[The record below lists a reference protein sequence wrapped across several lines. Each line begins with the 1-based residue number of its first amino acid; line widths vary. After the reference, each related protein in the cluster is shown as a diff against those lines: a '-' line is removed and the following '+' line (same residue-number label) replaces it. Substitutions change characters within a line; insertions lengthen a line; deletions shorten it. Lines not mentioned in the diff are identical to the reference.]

1 MIPQRNMAEKSVGVP
16 YNAFDYDNRPNF
28 DVDYIFDSIGQEDD
42 LPILRVAA
50 YIRVSTDQLDQENS
64 YITQERYFHELIT
77 GNKQWKYIGVY
88 SDYGISGTGTADR
101 IGFTRLIR
109 HCKEGKID
117 RIICKS
123 ISRFARNTAD
133 FSRTLLLLR
142 ELHVTIFFEK
152 ENLDSA
158 EMQNEFI
165 LSVLGAYAQEE
176 SRSISSNIRLGQT
189 MHMQQGNV
197 PNVAIYGY
205 RFTGNWLYTENG
217 YRYRE
222 IEINEKEADIVR
234 WIYEKVAGNC
244 KFTEIARE
252 LNARGVPA
260 PVSSYK
266 KARMNQARKG
276 QLHSNLDAGWNGENV
291 AQIVRSERYIGDVI
305 AQKTYTPDYLTHKV
319 KVNKGELPQCYIK
332 DHHLAIVSRKLYKQ
346 AQAALDAKKKIYGER
361 VRRPKSQFSKRLLCG
376 ECGRFFVMAKKT
388 QPGIWNCPT
397 AVSHTAL
404 HVCSA
409 ESISEQ
415 MIVFVLHEAIY
426 KEYGLTY
433 SDIYRSRKLKT
444 DKQRCKEDDIRK
456 KLYRLFQNMLHRLEK
471 TLNDDYVERTRSVYK
486 GQLAKIEDEL
496 ETETFE
502 MERCI
507 SNRYTEK
514 ITELTAFREE
524 IRQKKAEYESLTEK
538 LNDLERYWRE
548 LEEDYELR
556 AEASQWLKGLPRGKN
571 GCKELLNG
579 ITEKYFRAFVLDITI
594 HPQKPCAVRWFDNT
608 CTNVVLMN
616 RAEEGRADV

>member
-1 MIPQRNMAEKSVGVP
+1 MVPQRNMAEKSAGVP
-16 YNAFDYDNRPNF
+16 YNTFDYDNRPNF
-28 DVDYIFDSIGQEDD
+28 DVDYIFESIGQEDN

-77 GNKQWKYIGVY
+77 GNKQWEYAGVY

-117 RIICKS
+117 RVICKS

-197 PNVAIYGY
+197 PNIAIYGY
-205 RFTGNWLYTENG
+205 RFTGNWLYTEDG

-234 WIYEKVAGNC
+234 WIYEKVADSC

-276 QLHSNLDAGWNGENV
+276 QLHSNLDDGWNGESV

-305 AQKTYTPDYLTHKV
+305 AQKTFTPDYLTHKV
-319 KVNKGELPQCYIK
+319 KVNKGEMPQYYIK

-346 AQAALDAKKKIYGER
+346 AQAALDAKKKTYGER
-361 VRRPKSQFSKRLLCG
+361 VRRPQSQFSKRLLCG

-397 AVSHTAL
+397 AASNTAL
-404 HVCSA
+404 QVCSA
-409 ESISEQ
+409 ESISAQ

-426 KEYGLTY
+426 KEYGLTHF
-433 SDIYRSRKLKT
+433 DVYRSRKPKT

-456 KLYRLFQNMLHRLEK
+456 KLYRLFQNMLHRLER
-471 TLNDDYVERTRSVYK
+471 TLNDDYVERTRSIYK
-486 GQLAKIEDEL
+486 GQLAKIENEL

-502 MERCI
+502 MERMERCI
-507 SNRYTEK
+507 SNTYTEK
-514 ITELTAFREE
+514 ITELTESREK
-524 IRQKKAEYESLTEK
+524 IRQKKAEYETLTEK

-556 AEASQWLKGLPRGKN
+556 AEALQWLKGLPRGKN

-579 ITEKYFRAFVLDITI
+579 ITGKYFKAFILDITI
-594 HPQKPCAVRWFDNT
+594 HMQKKCTIRWFDNT
-608 CTNVVLMN
+608 CTNIVLTN
-616 RAEEGRADV
+616 RTEEG

>member
-1 MIPQRNMAEKSVGVP
+1 MIPRRNMAEKSVSIP
-16 YNAFDYDNRPNF
+16 YNTFDYDNRPNF
-28 DVDYIFDSIGQEDD
+28 DVDYIFESIGQEDN

-64 YITQERYFHELIT
+64 YITQERYFYELIT
-77 GNKQWKYIGVY
+77 GNKQWKYVGVY

-205 RFTGNWLYTENG
+205 RFTGNWLYTEGG

-234 WIYEKVAGNC
+234 WIYEKVADGY
-244 KFTEIARE
+244 KFTETARE
-252 LNARGVPA
+252 LNAMGVPA
-260 PVSSYK
+260 PVSNYK

-276 QLHSNLDAGWNGENV
+276 QLHSNLDDGWNGENV

-319 KVNKGELPQCYIK
+319 KVNKGEMPQYYIQ

-346 AQAALDAKKKIYGER
+346 AQAALDAKKKTYGER

-376 ECGRFFVMAKKT
+376 ECGRFYVMAKKT

-397 AVSHTAL
+397 AASNTAL

-415 MIVFVLHEAIY
+415 LIVFVLHEAIY
-426 KEYGLTY
+426 KEYGLTHSY
-433 SDIYRSRKLKT
+433 VYRSRKPKT

-456 KLYRLFQNMLHRLEK
+456 KLYRLFQNMLHRLER
-471 TLNDDYVERTRSVYK
+471 TLNDDYVERTRSIYK

-496 ETETFE
+496 ETEAFE
-502 MERCI
+502 MERIERCI
-507 SNRYTEK
+507 SNTYTKK

-524 IRQKKAEYESLTEK
+524 IRQKKAEYELLTEK
-538 LNDLERYWRE
+538 LNDLEQYWRE

-556 AEASQWLKGLPRGKN
+556 AEALQWLKGLPRGKS

-579 ITEKYFRAFVLDITI
+579 ITGKYFKAFILDITI
-594 HPQKPCAVRWFDNT
+594 YPRKQCVVRWFDNT
-608 CTNVVLMN
+608 CTNVVLTN
-616 RAEEGRADV
+616 GTEER

>member
-1 MIPQRNMAEKSVGVP
+1 MIPQRNMAERSVGVP
-16 YNAFDYDNRPNF
+16 YNTFDYDNRPNF
-28 DVDYIFDSIGQEDD
+28 DVDYIFESIGQEDN

-64 YITQERYFHELIT
+64 YITQERYFHELIK
-77 GNKQWKYIGVY
+77 GNKQWEYAGVY

-109 HCKEGKID
+109 HCKERKID

-123 ISRFARNTAD
+123 ISRFARNTAV

-234 WIYEKVAGNC
+234 WIYERVADGC

-252 LNARGVPA
+252 LNARGVSA

-276 QLHSNLDAGWNGENV
+276 QLHSNLDDGWNGERV

-319 KVNKGELPQCYIK
+319 KVNKGELPQYYIK
-332 DHHLAIVSRKLYKQ
+332 DHHLAIVSRKLYEQ
-346 AQAALDAKKKIYGER
+346 VQAALNAKKKIYGGR
-361 VRRPKSQFSKRLLCG
+361 ITRPKSQFFKRLLCG

-397 AVSHTAL
+397 AVSNTAR

-433 SDIYRSRKLKT
+433 SDIYRSRKPKT

-456 KLYRLFQNMLHRLEK
+456 KLYRLFQNMLHRLER

-502 MERCI
+502 MERMERCI
-507 SNRYTEK
+507 SNTYTEK
-514 ITELTAFREE
+514 ITELTAFREK

-538 LNDLERYWRE
+538 LNDLEQYWRE

-556 AEASQWLKGLPRGKN
+556 AEALQWLKGLPRGKN

-579 ITEKYFRAFVLDITI
+579 ITEKYFKAFVLDITI
-594 HPQKPCAVRWFDNT
+594 YPRKQCVVRWFDNT

-616 RAEEGRADV
+616 RTEEG

>member
-28 DVDYIFDSIGQEDD
+28 DVAYIFEKIRQEDN

-77 GNKQWKYIGVY
+77 GNKQWKYVGVY

-197 PNVAIYGY
+197 PNIAIYGY
-205 RFTGNWLYTENG
+205 RFTGNWLYTENS
-217 YRYRE
+217 YRYKE

-234 WIYEKVAGNC
+234 WIYEKVADGY

-252 LNARGVPA
+252 LNAMGVPA

-276 QLHSNLDAGWNGENV
+276 QLHSNLDDGWNGENV
-291 AQIVRSERYIGDVI
+291 AQIVRSERYIGDVV
-305 AQKTYTPDYLTHKV
+305 AQKNL
-319 KVNKGELPQCYIK
+319 
-332 DHHLAIVSRKLYKQ
+332 
-346 AQAALDAKKKIYGER
+346 
-361 VRRPKSQFSKRLLCG
+361 
-376 ECGRFFVMAKKT
+376 
-388 QPGIWNCPT
+388 
-397 AVSHTAL
+397 HT
-404 HVCSA
+404 
-409 ESISEQ
+409 
-415 MIVFVLHEAIY
+415 
-426 KEYGLTY
+426 GL
-433 SDIYRSRKLKT
+433 
-444 DKQRCKEDDIRK
+444 
-456 KLYRLFQNMLHRLEK
+456 F
-471 TLNDDYVERTRSVYK
+471 
-486 GQLAKIEDEL
+486 
-496 ETETFE
+496 
-502 MERCI
+502 
-507 SNRYTEK
+507 
-514 ITELTAFREE
+514 
-524 IRQKKAEYESLTEK
+524 
-538 LNDLERYWRE
+538 
-548 LEEDYELR
+548 
-556 AEASQWLKGLPRGKN
+556 
-571 GCKELLNG
+571 
-579 ITEKYFRAFVLDITI
+579 
-594 HPQKPCAVRWFDNT
+594 NT
-608 CTNVVLMN
+608 
-616 RAEEGRADV
+616 

>member
-1 MIPQRNMAEKSVGVP
+1 MAERSVGVP
-16 YNAFDYDNRPNF
+16 YNTFDCDNRPSF
-28 DVDYIFDSIGQEDD
+28 DVEYIFESIGQEDN

-64 YITQERYFHELIT
+64 YITQERYFHEQIT
-77 GNKQWKYIGVY
+77 GNKQWKYVGVY

-176 SRSISSNIRLGQT
+176 SRSISSNIKLGQT

-205 RFTGNWLYTENG
+205 CFTGNWLYTENG
-217 YRYRE
+217 YKYRE
-222 IEINEKEADIVR
+222 IEVNEKEADIVR
-234 WIYEKVAGNC
+234 WIYEKVAGGY

-260 PVSSYK
+260 PVSNYK
-266 KARMNQARKG
+266 RARMNQARKG
-276 QLHSNLDAGWNGENV
+276 QLYSNLDDGWNGESV
-291 AQIVRSERYIGDVI
+291 AQIVRSERYVGDVI

-319 KVNKGELPQCYIK
+319 KVNKGEVPQYYIK

-346 AQAALDAKKKIYGER
+346 VQSVLDTKRKTYGGR
-361 VRRPKSQFSKRLLCG
+361 VIRPKSQFSKRLLCG
-376 ECGRFFVMAKKT
+376 ECGRFFGMPKKT

-397 AVSHTAL
+397 AVSSTAL
-404 HVCSA
+404 QVCPA
-409 ESISEQ
+409 ESMSEQ
-415 MIVFVLHEAIY
+415 MVVFVLHEAVY
-426 KEYGLTY
+426 KEYGLTH
-433 SDIYRSRKLKT
+433 SDVYRSRKPKT

-502 MERCI
+502 MERMERCI
-507 SNRYTEK
+507 SNIHAEK
-514 ITELTAFREE
+514 IAELTEFRENMH
-524 IRQKKAEYESLTEK
+524 QQKAEYESLTEK

-556 AEASQWLKGLPRGKN
+556 AEALQWLKGLPRGKN

-579 ITEKYFRAFVLDITI
+579 ITGKYFRAFILDITI
-594 HPQKPCAVRWFDNT
+594 HSQKQCAVRWFDNT

-616 RAEEGRADV
+616 RAEEG

>member
-1 MIPQRNMAEKSVGVP
+1 MIAQRNMSERSVGVP
-16 YNAFDYDNRPNF
+16 YNTFDYDNRPSF
-28 DVDYIFDSIGQEDD
+28 DVDYIFESIRQEDN

-64 YITQERYFHELIT
+64 YTTQERYFHELIT
-77 GNKQWKYIGVY
+77 GNKQWKYAGVY

-109 HCKEGKID
+109 HCREGRID

-176 SRSISSNIRLGQT
+176 SRSISSNIKLGQT

-197 PNVAIYGY
+197 PNIAIYGY

-217 YRYRE
+217 YKYRE
-222 IEINEKEADIVR
+222 IEVNEKEADIVR
-234 WIYEKVAGNC
+234 WIYEKVAGGY

-252 LNARGVPA
+252 LNAGRVPA
-260 PVSSYK
+260 PISNYK
-266 KARMNQARKG
+266 RARMNQARKG
-276 QLHSNLDAGWNGENV
+276 QLHSNLDDGWNGESV

-319 KVNKGELPQCYIK
+319 KVNNGEVPQYYIK

-346 AQAALDAKKKIYGER
+346 VQLVLNTKKKTYGGR

-376 ECGRFFVMAKKT
+376 ECGRFFGMPKKT

-397 AVSHTAL
+397 AVSSTAL

-409 ESISEQ
+409 EGISEQ
-415 MIVFVLHEAIY
+415 MVVFVLHEAIY
-426 KEYGLTY
+426 KEYELTY
-433 SDIYRSRKLKT
+433 SDIYRSRKPKT
-444 DKQRCKEDDIRK
+444 DKQRCKEDGIRK

-471 TLNDDYVERTRSVYK
+471 TLNDDYVERTRSIYK
-486 GQLAKIEDEL
+486 GQLAKSEDEL

-502 MERCI
+502 MERMERCV
-507 SNRYTEK
+507 SNTYIEK
-514 ITELTAFREE
+514 ITELTVFREE

-548 LEEDYELR
+548 LEGDYELR
-556 AEASQWLKGLPRGKN
+556 AEALQWLKGLPRGKN

-579 ITEKYFRAFVLDITI
+579 ITGKYFRAFILDITI
-594 HPQKPCAVRWFDNT
+594 HSQKQCAVRWFDNT

-616 RAEEGRADV
+616 RVEEG

>member
-319 KVNKGELPQCYIK
+319 KVNKGELPQYYIK

-456 KLYRLFQNMLHRLEK
+456 KLY
-471 TLNDDYVERTRSVYK
+471 SV
-486 GQLAKIEDEL
+486 
-496 ETETFE
+496 
-502 MERCI
+502 
-507 SNRYTEK
+507 
-514 ITELTAFREE
+514 
-524 IRQKKAEYESLTEK
+524 
-538 LNDLERYWRE
+538 
-548 LEEDYELR
+548 
-556 AEASQWLKGLPRGKN
+556 LPR
-571 GCKELLNG
+571 LLARN
-579 ITEKYFRAFVLDITI
+579 
-594 HPQKPCAVRWFDNT
+594 
-608 CTNVVLMN
+608 
-616 RAEEGRADV
+616 